1 MVKSYSRRH
10 NITISEIA
18 DLAGVSKTTVSR
30 VLNDK
35 PDVNPETRER
45 ILEIIAEHDYQPNVF
60 AKAISL
66 QKSNNIG
73 LLIPHT
79 PDYIFTNQYYVEVL
93 RGVSTAVDNVGYSL
107 LICYAHERNFIDIYK
122 QQKVDG
128 FILLSPGAFHY
139 DIIEALNSVNAPFVS
154 TSQISSSDDLP
165 YVDIDNCYG
174 GKLAVEHLID
184 LGHER
189 ISFVGKPTMFSSQER
204 LEGYKATLAAKGLPY
219 DERLVH
225 IAETSSIESGYK
237 ATAEVLKG
245 SLSPTAFF
253 LANDVMAIGS
263 IKAIFDAG
271 LRVPQDISVVG
282 FDDILLASYTAPP
295 LTTIWQP
302 AFQKGVEASN
312 MLMGYLEVG
321 EAPPSMTLDIEL
333 MVRELT
339 APPPSR

>member
-1 MVKSYSRRH
+1 MKPISRRH

-18 DLAGVSKTTVSR
+18 ELAGVSKTTVSR
-30 VLNDK
+30 VLNER

-45 ILEIIAEHDYQPNVF
+45 ILAIIAEHDYQPNVF

-66 QKSNNIG
+66 QKSHNIG

-93 RGVSTAVDNVGYSL
+93 RGVSTAVDSAGYSL

-139 DIIEALNSVNAPFVS
+139 DIIDALDSVGAPFIS
-154 TSQISSSDDLP
+154 TSQISNSDDLP

-174 GKLAVEHLID
+174 GTLAVDHLIG

-204 LEGYKATLAAKGLPY
+204 LEGYRATLTLNGLPY

-225 IAETSSIESGYK
+225 VAETSSIESGYK
-237 ATAEVLKG
+237 ITAEILQG
-245 SLSPTAFF
+245 DLMPTAFF
-253 LANDVMAIGS
+253 LANDIMAIGS
-263 IKAIFDAG
+263 IKAIFDQG
-271 LRVPQDISVVG
+271 LRVPQDVSVVG

-295 LTTIWQP
+295 LTTVWQP
-302 AFQKGVEASN
+302 AFQKGVEAIQ
-312 MLMGYLEVG
+312 MLMEYLDDG
-321 EAPPSMTLDIEL
+321 ETPPSRTLDIEL
-333 MVRELT
+333 KVRETT
-339 APPPSR
+339 APPPLK